1 MKNMTLSNIAIACKG
16 ALSNHDKV
24 SDKEVK
30 GLVID
35 SRLVME
41 DYLFIAT
48 KGERVDGHDFIDTA
62 ISKGAMAVICEK
74 IPEDKSILYI
84 HVKDSLQ
91 ALKDIATWYR
101 TQLNIPVV
109 GITGSVGKTSTK
121 EFVSSVL
128 SQRYSVLK
136 TEGNYNNEIGLPLT
150 ILQIRREHEIAVL
163 EMGISDFGEMHRLSE
178 IAKPDYCLLTNI
190 GQCHLEQ
197 LGSRLGILRAKTEIF
212 DFMSEDGCIILNG
225 DDDMLA
231 TIRNMKNITPI
242 RYGLNTD
249 NDVFA
254 DNIITNGLMGSSY
267 KLHINDETLSVN
279 MSMPGNHMV
288 LNALAAAT
296 VGWRLGLTG
305 IEIIQGIERIKPVS
319 GRNHIIHHD
328 KWTIIDDCYNANP
341 VSMRA
346 AIDLLAMADT
356 RKVAILG
363 DMGELG
369 KDEKVLHKELGEYI
383 ASKNINTFIC
393 VGKLSAYMYE
403 GAKEALTDNT
413 STLLYFETQEEL
425 INFLPDLLKSGDTI
439 LVKASHFMGF
449 NNIVSVICE

>member
-1 MKNMTLSNIAIACKG
+1 
-16 ALSNHDKV
+16 
-24 SDKEVK
+24 
-30 GLVID
+30 
-35 SRLVME
+35 
-41 DYLFIAT
+41 
-48 KGERVDGHDFIDTA
+48 
-62 ISKGAMAVICEK
+62 
-74 IPEDKSILYI
+74 
-84 HVKDSLQ
+84 
-91 ALKDIATWYR
+91 
-101 TQLNIPVV
+101 
-109 GITGSVGKTSTK
+109 
-121 EFVSSVL
+121 
-128 SQRYSVLK
+128 
-136 TEGNYNNEIGLPLT
+136 
-150 ILQIRREHEIAVL
+150 
-163 EMGISDFGEMHRLSE
+163 
-178 IAKPDYCLLTNI
+178 
-190 GQCHLEQ
+190 
-197 LGSRLGILRAKTEIF
+197 
-212 DFMSEDGCIILNG
+212 
-225 DDDMLA
+225 
-231 TIRNMKNITPI
+231 
-242 RYGLNTD
+242 
-249 NDVFA
+249 
-254 DNIITNGLMGSSY
+254 
-267 KLHINDETLSVN
+267 
-279 MSMPGNHMV
+279 MV